1 MLKRTVGFK
10 WYKAEKAAGMLLS
23 KAAIVGMIVTV
34 NSFQM
39 CRSYVRLCNNYVDV
53 GSRKGDEPN

>member
-1 MLKRTVGFK
+1 
-10 WYKAEKAAGMLLS
+10 MLLS

-39 CRSYVRLCNNYVDV
+39 CRSYVRLCNDYVDV